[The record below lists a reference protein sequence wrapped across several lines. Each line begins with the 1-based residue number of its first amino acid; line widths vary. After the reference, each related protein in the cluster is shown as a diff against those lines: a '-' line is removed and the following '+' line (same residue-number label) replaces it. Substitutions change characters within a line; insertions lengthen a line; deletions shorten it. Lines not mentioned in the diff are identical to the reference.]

1 MHERRDIAA
10 EIQAMLESIEYASDQ
25 TKQVISDIQD
35 IYEETCEYMQ
45 DAEES
50 FVQQFVPDYDI
61 NGETALN
68 DLMRASEEK
77 SRFWLISSA
86 IMSATDEEE
95 GGFPEK
101 FADMIKDV
109 AQPPNRDMPQDISER
124 AQEFNRK
131 TTAEI
136 SLTIDKGVS
145 FIRNEVASLRLRDF
159 SRRIEE
165 YLDRDQKPS
174 LVIT

>member
-1 MHERRDIAA
+1 MYEKRDIAA
-10 EIQAMLESIEYASDQ
+10 EIQAMLESIEHASDQ

-35 IYEETCEYMQ
+35 IYEETCAYMQ
-45 DAEES
+45 DAEER
-50 FVQQFVPDYDI
+50 FITQFVPDYDI
-61 NGETALN
+61 DGETALN

-86 IMSATDEEE
+86 IMKATGDEKAE
-95 GGFPEK
+95 FPEN
-101 FADMIKDV
+101 FADMIKEA
-109 AQPPNRDMPQDISER
+109 AQPPNREMPQDISER

-131 TTAEI
+131 TTQEI

-145 FIRNEVASLRLRDF
+145 FIRNEVASLRIRDF
-159 SRRIEE
+159 SRRIED
-165 YLDRDQKPS
+165 YLDRDQKPT

>member
-1 MHERRDIAA
+1 MYEKRDIAA

-25 TKQVISDIQD
+25 TKQIVSDIQD

-45 DAEES
+45 DAEER
-50 FVQQFVPDYDI
+50 FITQFVPDYDV

-86 IMSATDEEE
+86 IMSATGEEE
-95 GGFPEK
+95 GEFPEN
-101 FADMIKDV
+101 FADLIKSV
-109 AQPPNRDMPQDISER
+109 AEPADREMPQDISER
-124 AQEFNRK
+124 AQEFNQK

-136 SLTIDKGVS
+136 SLEIDKGVS

-165 YLDRDQKPS
+165 YLDRDQKPA